1 MKFRHKYINF
11 YKKNNF
17 FNQIDNFEDLEKK
30 IISQKTPNKLT
41 KELIDG
47 YALEVFAEIYLN
59 LFEKNIK
66 NVWPQGSVP
75 FEILDKL
82 NLPKKD
88 KGYDGVYEDYN
99 NNFSTYQV
107 KFRTKRSKLTWAMLG
122 TFSGMGEGLKNRTLI
137 TNSNNV
143 DSYFKSKKDNK
154 LIRALDFKKLDKN
167 DFLKIFSHLSSIE
180 KIKKSHWKLDNYQID
195 TSNKVIRELHIKD
208 RTTMILACGLGK
220 TLIGLN
226 IFQKLAPKL
235 SVVFVPS
242 IALVRQTRNEWINKS
257 NTNFRSLVVC
267 SLNDRDLKNDESS
280 FEKGDFNFEITTNIK
295 RIRQW
300 ISNNSVSNSVV
311 FCTYQSSKK
320 LCEASKGFKFDF
332 GIYDEAHR
340 TSILNKRLNKKS
352 YFSFALHDANIAIK
366 KRLFMTATRKISKKN
381 SFYKEGD
388 KINALSMDNPD
399 LYGKVCANISFLEG
413 SRLGVIARPKVIIS
427 TTKNNTLERHLINKS
442 ITSIDG
448 KSIKAQ
454 QIANQLALK
463 NIIKKHKIKKIFS
476 FHSSI
481 SRSESF
487 TGKGVEGIKNQIPD
501 MNSNHIDGSQNLE
514 TRENILH
521 SFKNSNLGIISNVR
535 CLIEGVDVPE
545 VDAVMFTSPKES
557 LIDVIQSVGR
567 SLRKRQNKNKS
578 YGYIILP
585 LYLNTKKNE
594 KISKS
599 LEETKFDLIAD
610 VINALREHD
619 DEINQIIEKAI
630 INQKISKGYSGGNDD
645 FDDLIEGYSD
655 FINKN
660 ILKKFI
666 RSKILQKL
674 TTKWEEMLSELILY
688 KKKYGNFKVN
698 NNIQRYK
705 DLYEW
710 TNSIRNRKRN
720 GTLPSFKENQLNKIN
735 FPWRFDDEEIPLN
748 AYQNY
753 VAPSQFLEKFNI
765 KINIS
770 QDHLY
775 IKKVFKSLNLK
786 FYNGYDYVKKQKKL
800 NENKLEK
807 TLMNLKFINIKEFQK
822 KRKAKKIIFEEEL
835 EVINKNNEF
844 ISLENAIKRFVDLN
858 KTQSLKYIRSKI
870 DDGTLK
876 IQYFVFGSVLR
887 EFHAINRFRNEK
899 ILTKLIF
906 KENDIKKIVKQI
918 PLIVDEKNEISFSD
932 FNEKYD
938 IRPYGFAKNY
948 KAIILNRRP
957 KGDLGIIK
965 VFNKKNLS
973 DIFKNKLNITT
984 DHKLINKGK
993 FISEDKLNEILINE
1007 FSYKKKSLA
1016 TILHRLSDNKVIV
1029 PLARI
1034 TKKTNKPGR
1043 NYQNVYHPD
1052 VSNLIKDHFIK
1063 KHKKILKKKWDK
1075 NKKYIFNRDPIKLKK
1090 LGILLDKEVI
1100 NILKI
1105 KAKDPI
1111 DLVRNLRKYYNL
1123 RSDFYI
1129 ANEGLFAHGTHKKV
1143 VEEFIN
1149 KYGYYTEK
1157 IGQKVSHKQLARI
1170 YFFETF
1176 KFFQKL
1182 RKGEINSQ
1190 GFGRNKGAGKVSFY
1204 FDKKYL
1210 INQIIVKYYK
1220 NKQSLNYKNLVNKI
1234 NNI

>member
-1 MKFRHKYINF
+1 MNFRHKYINF
-11 YKKNNF
+11 FKKNNF
-17 FNQIDNFEDLEKK
+17 FNQIDNFENLEKK

-66 NVWPQGSVP
+66 NVWPQGRVP
-75 FEILDKL
+75 LEILDKL
-82 NLPKKD
+82 NLPKID

-99 NNFSTYQV
+99 NNFSIYQV
-107 KFRTKRSKLTWAMLG
+107 KFRTKRDKLTWAMLG

-154 LIRALDFKKLDKN
+154 LIRALDFKKLDKK

-180 KIKKSHWKLDNYQID
+180 KNKTSHWKLDKYQID
-195 TSNKVIRELHIKD
+195 TSNKVIRELNIKD

-242 IALVRQTRNEWINKS
+242 IALVRQTRNEWVNKS

-267 SLNDRDLKNDESS
+267 SLNDRDFKNDESS
-280 FEKGDFNFEITTNIK
+280 FEKVDFNFEITTNIQ

-300 ISNNSVSNSVV
+300 ISNNRVSNSVV

-352 YFSFALHDANIAIK
+352 YFSFALHDANIEIK

-399 LYGKVCANISFLEG
+399 LYGKVCSNISFLEG

-487 TGKGVEGIKNQIPD
+487 TGKGVEGIKNQIP
-501 MNSNHIDGSQNLE
+501 NINPNHIDGSQNLE

-567 SLRKRQNKNKS
+567 SLRKRQNKNKK
-578 YGYIILP
+578 YGYVILP
-585 LYLNTKKNE
+585 LYLNTKKKE

-599 LEETKFDLIAD
+599 LEETNFDLIAD

-698 NNIQRYK
+698 NNIRRYK
-705 DLYEW
+705 DLFDW
-710 TNSIRNRKRN
+710 TKSIRNRKRN

-748 AYQNY
+748 AYHNY

-770 QDHLY
+770 SDHSYVNRIL
-775 IKKVFKSLNLK
+775 KNLNLK

-800 NENKLEK
+800 NDNKFEK
-807 TLMNLKFINIKEFQK
+807 NLMNLKFVNIKEFQK

-835 EVINKNNEF
+835 KVINKKNEF
-844 ISLENAIKRFVDLN
+844 ISEENAIKKFADLN
-858 KTQSLKYIRSKI
+858 KIKSLRYIRSKI
-870 DDGTLK
+870 DEGKLN
-876 IQYFVFGSVLR
+876 IQYFVFGSPLKK
-887 EFHAINRFRNEK
+887 HHGINKFKNEK
-899 ILTKLIF
+899 ILKKLIF
-906 KENDIKKIVKQI
+906 KENDIKTIVKQI
-918 PLIVDEKNEISFSD
+918 PLIIDEKNEISFND
-932 FNEKYD
+932 FKEKYN
-938 IRPYGFAKNY
+938 IWPHGFAETY
-948 KAIILNRRP
+948 KLKILNRRLN
-957 KGDLGIIK
+957 GDLGTFK
-965 VFNKKNLS
+965 SFNKKDVS
-973 DIFKNKLNITT
+973 KAFKNKLNLTT
-984 DHKLINKGK
+984 DQKLINKGK
-993 FISEDKLNEILINE
+993 FISEDKLDELLINE
-1007 FSYKKKSLA
+1007 FDYKKSV
-1016 TILHRLSDNKVIV
+1016 LHGVKWKFIRDKIII

-1034 TKKTNKPGR
+1034 FKKKNQKGR

-1052 VSNLIKDHFIK
+1052 AAKLIKDYFIK
-1063 KHKKILKKKWDK
+1063 KHKKMLKNSWDK
-1075 NKKYIFNRDPIKLKK
+1075 NKKYIFNKNPKNLKK
-1090 LGILLDKEVI
+1090 LGILLDKEVAI
-1100 NILKI
+1100 KLKI
-1105 KAKDPI
+1105 KGKGSI
-1111 DLVRNLRKYYNL
+1111 NFVRNLRKFYNL

-1129 ANEGLFAHGTHKKV
+1129 SNEGMFGHGTHKKV
-1143 VEEFIN
+1143 LEDFIN
-1149 KYGYYTEK
+1149 KYGYYIEK
-1157 IGQKVSHKQLARI
+1157 IGQKVSHKQLTEI
-1170 YFFETF
+1170 HFFENLYL
-1176 KFFQKL
+1176 FQKL
-1182 RKGEINSQ
+1182 RKGVINSQ
-1190 GFGRNKGAGKVSFY
+1190 GFKRNKGEGNISFY

-1210 INQIIVKYYK
+1210 IDQILGKYYK
-1220 NKQSLNYKNLVNKI
+1220 DKQSSYYKNLVNRI
-1234 NNI
+1234 NRI